1 MRKEQLGKGICCTQM
16 TNQRRSNELNKNNA
30 KGWKLRQRPKLTQRQ
45 SCRLCVIRLEAI
57 LKENVELQGYMS
69 QMREE
74 LDALKL
80 KSQPSTVEKTTAPTE
95 KPQYQFKKPTEF
107 SGEGKS
113 DIRAWLRGLDRYL
126 DGTKCP
132 EKERLAVAVYTLR
145 ARHVNC
151 GTIGSSSSR

>member
-1 MRKEQLGKGICCTQM
+1 MASNAEGTIRERDLLHSDDKSEEKQRVEQ
-16 TNQRRSNELNKNNA
+16 E
-30 KGWKLRQRPKLTQRQ
+30 QRQ
-45 SCRLCVIRLEAI
+45 GLEAEAKAKADAEAKLQALRDLPEAERLEAVF
-57 LKENVELQGYMS
+57 KENVELQGYMS

-80 KSQPSTVEKTTAPTE
+80 KSQSSTVVKTTTPTE

-132 EKERLAVAVYTLR
+132 EKERLAVAVSYLEGK
-145 ARHVNC
+145 AREF
-151 GTIGSSSSR
+151 